1 MLIAIL
7 AIIITVAAGYFI
19 GAIPVGHLV
28 ARAQGINIF
37 EYGSGNPGAT
47 NVMRALTEKY
57 GGRGKKFG
65 YLVFALDALKGAAAT
80 GWPLLVEKLW
90 HCDTLAWDT
99 LDVLAL
105 IGLVSA
111 MLGNSFSCFAH
122 FKGGKGVS
130 TGAGGFLVLM
140 PASIA
145 IALLVWV
152 VVFEATRYVSLGSII
167 ATATLPV
174 TSLASNRLW
183 GWPPLDIVALS
194 AAAAVFVAARHRAN
208 IARLLNG
215 TENKFAKKNTGE
227 STQAETG
234 NS

>member
-1 MLIAIL
+1 MLISIL
-7 AIIITVAAGYFI
+7 ITIVAGYFI
-19 GAIPVGHLV
+19 GAIPVGYLV

-47 NVMRALTEKY
+47 NVMRALIEKH

-65 YLVFALDALKGAAAT
+65 YLVFVLDGLKGATAT
-80 GWPLLVEKLW
+80 GWPLL
-90 HCDTLAWDT
+90 LAHLNPWDT
-99 LDVLAL
+99 MDVLAL

-111 MLGNSFSCFAH
+111 MFGNSFSCFTR

-145 IALLVWV
+145 VALLVWWAL
-152 VVFEATRYVSLGSII
+152 FEITRYVSLASII

-174 TSLASNRLW
+174 TSFVTSRLW
-183 GWPPLDIVALS
+183 GFPPIDVVVLS
-194 AAAAVFVAARHRAN
+194 AIATVFVAVRHRAN
-208 IARLLNG
+208 IVRLMNG
-215 TENKFAKKNTGE
+215 TENKFVRKKAPEGAPE
-227 STQAETG
+227 KSA
-234 NS
+234 